1 MAHYT
6 PSIFLYNNKN
16 KILNFIIDMTICVVG
31 AMELI
36 VGIKDKK
43 TKYLQHGLSIQS
55 HEWYSGH

>member
-43 TKYLQHGLSIQS
+43 TK
-55 HEWYSGH
+55 